1 MYLHTVC
8 TFASVGV
15 FGDFSTCEHAKPDD
29 QVGRQLRPLTRRYH
43 QPRFRSIG
51 IIAMQ
56 KSLLTATLVS
66 CGLFLGGCGTSAPAP
81 SSDQASEAHD
91 HHDEHGD
98 HGHDHGHD
106 HDHDHGHAHAAPES
120 LSAAVST
127 LAGLR
132 DKIDAALSEA
142 DLETADGPVHEVGH
156 ILESL
161 PALADKAAVNAEQS
175 ETVKQAQA
183 ALFEAFGALDKTI
196 HGKSSG
202 KSWDDVK
209 ETVNSAIADLQ
220 NVTSA
225 TNDKG
230 DTQ

>member
-1 MYLHTVC
+1 
-8 TFASVGV
+8 
-15 FGDFSTCEHAKPDD
+15 
-29 QVGRQLRPLTRRYH
+29 
-43 QPRFRSIG
+43 
-51 IIAMQ
+51 MQ
-56 KSLLTATLVS
+56 KSLLTAALVS
-66 CGLFLGGCGTSAPAP
+66 CGLFLGGCGTGAPAP
-81 SSDQASEAHD
+81 SNEQANEAHD
-91 HHDEHGD
+91 HHGEHGDHD
-98 HGHDHGHD
+98 HGHDHS

-127 LAGLR
+127 LASLR
-132 DKIDAALSEA
+132 DKIDAALSKA

-161 PALADKAAVNAEQS
+161 PALAEKAAVSAEQT

-183 ALFEAFGALDKTI
+183 ALFAAFGDLDKTI

-220 NVTSA
+220 NVTA
-225 TNDKG
+225 PANDKG
-230 DTQ
+230 DAQ